1 MMGERVIEQ
10 DLEHTLSRIC
20 MG

>member
-1 MMGERVIEQ
+1 MGERVIEQ